1 MTKIDK
7 GGKVRD
13 ENRKLILQRLLD
25 KGLLP
30 YDGQYIQDTI
40 LKELTLREMEI
51 LNEEIEK
58 SFAPTRELTFA
69 KLGSWTKNMI
79 KSAKERSQKMWG

>member
-1 MTKIDK
+1 MKIEK
-7 GGKVRD
+7 GGKVKD
-13 ENRKLILQRLLD
+13 EERKLILNRLFD

-30 YDGQYIQDTI
+30 YDGQYINDTT

-58 SFAPTRELTFA
+58 SFAPTRELSFS
-69 KLGSWTKNMI
+69 KLGSWTKNLI
-79 KSAKERSQKMWG
+79 KSAKGR